1 MNGSQGRVML
11 PNSGRKEEVPM
22 PAIFVEMFEG
32 RTVEQKQQLV
42 EGITDVVVKA
52 LKVDPEVVSIRFMN
66 VKREDMARGGKLFI
80 HR

>member
-1 MNGSQGRVML
+1 
-11 PNSGRKEEVPM
+11 M

-42 EGITDVVVKA
+42 EGITDVVVKT

>member
-1 MNGSQGRVML
+1 
-11 PNSGRKEEVPM
+11 M

-42 EGITDVVVKA
+42 EGITDLVVKT
-52 LKVDPEVVSIRFMN
+52 LKVDPETVSIRFMN

>member
-1 MNGSQGRVML
+1 
-11 PNSGRKEEVPM
+11 M

-42 EGITDVVVKA
+42 EGITDVVVKT

-66 VKREDMARGGKLFI
+66 VNREDMARGGKLFI

>member
-1 MNGSQGRVML
+1 
-11 PNSGRKEEVPM
+11 M

-42 EGITDVVVKA
+42 EGITDVVVKI